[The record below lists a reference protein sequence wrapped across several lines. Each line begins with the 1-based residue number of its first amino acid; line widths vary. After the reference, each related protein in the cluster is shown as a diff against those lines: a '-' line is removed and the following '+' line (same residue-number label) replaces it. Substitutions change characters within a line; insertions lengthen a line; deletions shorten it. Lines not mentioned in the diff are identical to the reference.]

1 MSEYGGW
8 EKSHPFCILYIIEER
23 TSMTEIFV
31 VKKRSDVEGISNF
44 YSIKISTAK
53 NKFVK
58 LKEANGSCKKIILE
72 WVRVYGFHHLIN
84 IFK

>member
-1 MSEYGGW
+1 MVGERNLTL
-8 EKSHPFCILYIIEER
+8 FVFYIIEER

-72 WVRVYGFHHLIN
+72 
-84 IFK
+84 

>member
-1 MSEYGGW
+1 
-8 EKSHPFCILYIIEER
+8 
-23 TSMTEIFV
+23 MTEITV
-31 VKKRSDVEGISNF
+31 VKKRGDVEGISNF

-72 WVRVYGFHHLIN
+72 
-84 IFK
+84 

>member
-1 MSEYGGW
+1 
-8 EKSHPFCILYIIEER
+8 
-23 TSMTEIFV
+23 MTEITV
-31 VKKRSDVEGISNF
+31 VKKRGDVEGISNF

-72 WVRVYGFHHLIN
+72 WVNV
-84 IFK
+84 

>member
-1 MSEYGGW
+1 MED
-8 EKSHPFCILYIIEER
+8 ERNLTLFVFYIIEER

-58 LKEANGSCKKIILE
+58 LK
-72 WVRVYGFHHLIN
+72 
-84 IFK
+84 

>member
-1 MSEYGGW
+1 MED
-8 EKSHPFCILYIIEER
+8 ERNLTLFVFYIIEER

-53 NKFVK
+53 NKICEIKGGKRFMQEDYFRMSERIWFPAFDK
-58 LKEANGSCKKIILE
+58 
-72 WVRVYGFHHLIN
+72 F
-84 IFK
+84 F

>member
-1 MSEYGGW
+1 MED
-8 EKSHPFCILYIIEER
+8 ERNLTLFVFYIIEER

-72 WVRVYGFHHLIN
+72 
-84 IFK
+84 